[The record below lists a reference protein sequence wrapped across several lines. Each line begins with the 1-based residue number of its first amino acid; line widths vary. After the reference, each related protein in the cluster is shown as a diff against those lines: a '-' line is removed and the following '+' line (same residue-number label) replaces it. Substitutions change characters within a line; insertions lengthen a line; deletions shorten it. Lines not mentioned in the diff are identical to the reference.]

1 MIMRGGGGPTVMMMG
16 GGDIRHKYN
25 LTFSV
30 NANDIFN
37 HVNFGNYN
45 GVLTSSFF
53 GLPNRTVSSNFGG
66 GAFGGG
72 GGAGSRRIDVSMR
85 FNF

>member
-1 MIMRGGGGPTVMMMG
+1 MMMMG
-16 GGDIRHKYN
+16 GDARHKYN

-30 NANDIFN
+30 TANDIFN
-37 HVNFGNYN
+37 HVNYANYN
-45 GVLTSSFF
+45 GVLTSPFF
-53 GLPNRTVSSNFGG
+53 GIANSTVRSGF
-66 GAFGGG
+66 G